1 MTLLPVPVFRKIW
14 RARLAYPSAM
24 PDSRIPNLK
33 RLRTERLLTQAQLAA
48 ALSIA
53 PRTILRWE
61 AGDGEPGVSELQT
74 MARFFRMSVDQLLS
88 ELVATPTADAVIRVA
103 TLEGRALDHWV
114 ARAEGLPA
122 QMVDG
127 EPVWY
132 EHGVGQ
138 HRVPAYSTDGAAGL
152 EIIEAWRVHMQPIGL
167 GKFDGVKLEG
177 RGWLA
182 RCEESP
188 HTMHGSTFLVAA
200 MRAAVAAAMGLELI
214 G

>member
-1 MTLLPVPVFRKIW
+1 MRRSQRTF
-14 RARLAYPSAM
+14 AYPPAM

-61 AGDGEPGVSELQT
+61 NGDGEPGVSELQT
-74 MARFFRMSVDQLLS
+74 MARFFRISVDQLVS
-88 ELVATPTADAVIRVA
+88 DLVAAPTADTVIRVA
-103 TLEGRALDHWV
+103 TLEGRTLDYWV

-127 EPVWY
+127 EPVYY
-132 EHGVGQ
+132 EPGVGQ
-138 HRVPAYSTDGAAGL
+138 HQVLAYSTDAAAARP
-152 EIIEAWRVHMQPIGL
+152 IIEARRIHMQPFGP
-167 GKFDGVKLEG
+167 GKFDGVKSDAK
-177 RGWLA
+177 GWLA
-182 RCEESP
+182 RCDESP
-188 HTMHGSTFLVAA
+188 HTMYGATFLAAA